1 MTKDINKSV
10 QDLRDDYFSLDKSV
24 QNEINNFIQD
34 VLISKKKLSCNTI
47 GDYIRSL
54 KCFNQFIK
62 EHDLEL
68 NEKTVYDFFLL
79 IRDEEHNFSDYK
91 MYYMKCHLKSF
102 LAYLYKTQKTDNDLS
117 KCVPD
122 IKYKRNRPLPSVFT
136 NDEIKKIIDQID
148 RNSIH
153 GKRAYAMIILATRYG
168 LRSGDVVNLKFEN
181 IDWEKNIISIEQKKT
196 KCAIELPLLPEVG
209 NAILDYLKHG
219 RRESNLPYVFL
230 NIKGPVTSITN
241 GAFYNT
247 LKYYINL
254 AGIENLSKRK
264 HGPHALR
271 HSLASEMM
279 NNGEEL
285 TTISAVLGHRSTQ
298 ITTVYLS
305 IDYENLKKCAVPMP
319 KITSPIY
326 LNREQK
332 WY

>member
-1 MTKDINKSV
+1 
-10 QDLRDDYFSLDKSV
+10 
-24 QNEINNFIQD
+24 
-34 VLISKKKLSCNTI
+34 
-47 GDYIRSL
+47 
-54 KCFNQFIK
+54 
-62 EHDLEL
+62 
-68 NEKTVYDFFLL
+68 
-79 IRDEEHNFSDYK
+79 
-91 MYYMKCHLKSF
+91 
-102 LAYLYKTQKTDNDLS
+102 
-117 KCVPD
+117 
-122 IKYKRNRPLPSVFT
+122 
-136 NDEIKKIIDQID
+136 
-148 RNSIH
+148 
-153 GKRAYAMIILATRYG
+153 
-168 LRSGDVVNLKFEN
+168 
-181 IDWEKNIISIEQKKT
+181 
-196 KCAIELPLLPEVG
+196 
-209 NAILDYLKHG
+209 
-219 RRESNLPYVFL
+219 
-230 NIKGPVTSITN
+230 KGPVTSITN